1 MKNRIL
7 EGDASSISK
16 QINVEELVTEF
27 LDKERR
33 KAMRG
38 TFVRVK
44 NPFSLVNER
53 YARSLAHQV
62 VQNVETKRVVLKR
75 AIRDTENITEKQ
87 YVSLLRDL
95 IFNRLLPNLRYHT
108 DCARLELSPFAA
120 AQNIAIAG
128 VKQIENVLNLGID
141 VVYKDNIKVL
151 KDEIFTEVEMAKAKF
166 ASATSSPSEWQC
178 SEATRLAEIISRV
191 IKEVEEKSK
200 TE

>member
-120 AQNIAIAG
+120 AQNIAIVG